1 MSGCC
6 FVNSHINW
14 QRMLMLSVAVKVE
27 SKRPSISSKASPSL
41 TFGMVD
47 SSQADPVSLALV
59 LLSYFL
65 RFCESEEPLSLL
77 WLLSSESE
85 LAVSAAGAAGAGC
98 IICGIMKG
106 GCIICGIM
114 KGAIIN
120 GFCTPAAAGAGFAA
134 VRAFFFNF
142 LERFFPM

>member
-1 MSGCC
+1 MTGCC

-41 TFGMVD
+41 TFGKVD
-47 SSQADPVSLALV
+47 SRQADPVSLALV

-77 WLLSSESE
+77 SLLSSESE

-98 IICGIMKG
+98 II
-106 GCIICGIM
+106 
-114 KGAIIN
+114 
-120 GFCTPAAAGAGFAA
+120 
-134 VRAFFFNF
+134 
-142 LERFFPM
+142 